1 MAGAAL
7 LNPLR
12 RVGISLITRVL
23 RKDVEEAQ
31 AKKHPERNRHLRSV
45 VTRKR
50 AIKKHNKLV
59 KKTTREVHKKR
70 YETDPIYRRSTIRP
84 AIGGEK
90 YDIQIMGPLR
100 KTARSDPNYLMRTH
114 SQNLLKKFTDFRDA
128 TPWPLLLKSKERKKH
143 KIRKQEDA
151 RANSILT
158 GDV

>member
-1 MAGAAL
+1 MGTLSL
-7 LNPLR
+7 LQPLR
-12 RVGISLITRVL
+12 RFGVTLITRTL
-23 RKDVEEAQ
+23 RKDIEEIE
-31 AKKHPERNRHLRSV
+31 AKKHRERKKYLRGI
-45 VTRKR
+45 VTRKG

-84 AIGGEK
+84 AVGGEK
-90 YDIQIMGPLR
+90 YDIQLMGPLR
-100 KTARSDPNYLMRTH
+100 KTAKSDTNYLMRTH
-114 SQNLLKKFTDFRDA
+114 AQNLLKKFTDFRDA

-151 RANSILT
+151 TARSILS